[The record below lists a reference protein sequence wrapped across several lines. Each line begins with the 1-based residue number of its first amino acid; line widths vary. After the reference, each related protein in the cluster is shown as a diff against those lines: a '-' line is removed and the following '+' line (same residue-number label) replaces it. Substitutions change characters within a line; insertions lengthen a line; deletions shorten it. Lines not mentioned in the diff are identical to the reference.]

1 MNLVNNNKKKNAMTL
16 LSYWHASLGTSA
28 CPNSYFYCANAGHI
42 PAYIK
47 SYAVNDG
54 VCDEAC
60 CDGSDETNGFI
71 QCPNNCK
78 EIGER
83 YRAQQ
88 AILKKA
94 ASEGLVV
101 KQKLIE
107 DANNQIKKWEE
118 EKAIIEDEIVLK
130 KSNIL
135 RLQDEL
141 KELEAQQD
149 VGKKHKKKCPPCDAK
164 SAELDILIDDVQ
176 LLMDELD
183 TLQSILADMKRDH
196 NHNYHDMAV
205 KSAITGFDEFVERF
219 EETKDAILTDVKEAK
234 SKNEGFINQNNA
246 DAQDAEEGEEEE
258 EEEEE
263 LSSEEKAMKEGK
275 YTHKSTSILMREVI
289 MLLFFF
295 YSYFSIHRL
304 LFY

>member
-1 MNLVNNNKKKNAMTL
+1 
-16 LSYWHASLGTSA
+16 
-28 CPNSYFYCANAGHI
+28 
-42 PAYIK
+42 
-47 SYAVNDG
+47 
-54 VCDEAC
+54 
-60 CDGSDETNGFI
+60 
-71 QCPNNCK
+71 
-78 EIGER
+78 
-83 YRAQQ
+83 
-88 AILKKA
+88 
-94 ASEGLVV
+94 
-101 KQKLIE
+101 LIE

-304 LFY
+304 LFYHLSTLLP